1 MYKETKQGY
10 EIHDK
15 ADLGSGRIDAV
26 ELLNLI
32 VVSLIISVGMVV
44 FIDVLLLVLML
55 AGMLHWQGGILI
67 WVPLLI
73 NLGYWLTFLLK
84 AKELPLTRL
93 ETLLLIQ
100 NAHQQRA
107 ATVVELNENQF
118 QLERSPL
125 PRQDPPEPT
134 LVDRP
139 IIINKPALATL
150 TEQKSTF
157 AFEGPGPRSS
167 ARHQAM
173 LKKYGL
179 QDGVPQVPQRRP
191 LINIDGVIL
200 DGRDIATFLIA
211 HYQEPSSKPT
221 QAFWVKRYKKQRYS
235 QNRAPREVY
244 DAVVTF
250 LLQSGLAARHRKTAP
265 LTFAF
270 DDLAGVCGASEAV
283 ARWVGQVTNDE

>member
-15 ADLGSGRIDAV
+15 ADLGNGRIDAA
-26 ELLNLI
+26 ELINLI
-32 VVSLIISVGMVV
+32 VVSLIISMGTFV
-44 FIDVLLLVLML
+44 FIDVLLVVLMMM
-55 AGMLHWQGGILI
+55 GILHWQSGLLI

-107 ATVVELNENQF
+107 ATVVELNESQF
-118 QLERSPL
+118 QIERVPL
-125 PRQDPPEPT
+125 PALEPPEPT
-134 LVDRP
+134 LIDRP
-139 IIINKPALATL
+139 IIINKPAVPTL
-150 TEQKSTF
+150 TEQKATF
-157 AFEGPGPRSS
+157 AFEGPGPSHNK
-167 ARHQAM
+167 RHRAM
-173 LKKYGL
+173 LEKHGL
-179 QDGVPQVPQRRP
+179 TEVGPVPAKRRP
-191 LINIDGVIL
+191 LINIAGVIL

-211 HYQEPSSKPT
+211 QYQEPSSKPT
-221 QAFWVKRYKKQRYS
+221 QAYWVKRYKKERYS
-235 QNRAPREVY
+235 QNRSPREVY

-250 LLQSGLAARHRKTAP
+250 LQLSGIADRHRKTAP

-270 DDLAGVCGASEAV
+270 DDLAAVCAANEAV
-283 ARWVGQVTNDE
+283 KTWVGQVTNDK